1 MAVLLLHRAPAVG
14 AHPQGQLQSAGGL
27 GGLCHTVRPRPG
39 EHRVRMEGAVW
50 LALTPAQEAAVTG
63 SGVWGP
69 LAQAKCERGLVV
81 GDGVDVS

>member
-1 MAVLLLHRAPAVG
+1 M
-14 AHPQGQLQSAGGL
+14 QCAGGL
-27 GGLCHTVRPRPG
+27 GGLRHTILPRPG
-39 EHRVRMEGAVW
+39 EPRVRIEGAVW